1 MRMWWRLAI
10 ALLSQTLT
18 SELILHLEH
27 VVPAPRGRVFNALV
41 TPDELAKW
49 WGPKGFT
56 SPSIDLDPRVGGSYR
71 IAMQPPEG
79 EVFHLSGEFVAVDYP
94 SLLSYTFR
102 WEEPTPSDRETM
114 VTLTLEE
121 ASGSTNVILDQG
133 VFATEERLALHT
145 QGWTDSLERLYE
157 LVVSRRTV

>member
-1 MRMWWRLAI
+1 M
-10 ALLSQTLT
+10 
-18 SELILHLEH
+18 
-27 VVPAPRGRVFNALV
+27 PAPRERVFNALV

-56 SPSIDLDPRVGGSYR
+56 SPSIELDPRAGGSYR

-79 EVFHLSGEFVAVDYP
+79 DVFHLSGEFVAVDPP

-102 WEEPTPSDRETM
+102 WEEPTPDDRETV

-121 ASGSTNVILDQG
+121 AGGSTNVILDQG

-157 LVVSRRTV
+157 LVASWRTV

>member
-1 MRMWWRLAI
+1 
-10 ALLSQTLT
+10 
-18 SELILHLEH
+18 
-27 VVPAPRGRVFNALV
+27 VPAPQERVFNALV

-49 WGPKGFT
+49 WGPKGVT
-56 SPSIDLDPRVGGSYR
+56 SPSIELDPRAGGTYR

-79 EVFHLSGEFVAVDYP
+79 EVFHLSGEFVVVDPP

-102 WEEPTPSDRETM
+102 WEEPTPDDRETV

-121 ASGSTNVILDQG
+121 AGGSTNVILDQG
-133 VFATEERLALHT
+133 LFATEERLALHT

-157 LVVSRRTV
+157 LVASPRTV

>member
-1 MRMWWRLAI
+1 M
-10 ALLSQTLT
+10 
-18 SELILHLEH
+18 
-27 VVPAPRGRVFNALV
+27 PAPPERVFNALV
-41 TPDELAKW
+41 TPDELARW

-56 SPSIDLDPRVGGSYR
+56 SPSIELDPRAGGSYR

-79 EVFHLSGEFVAVDYP
+79 DLFHLSGEFVVVERP

-102 WEEPTPSDRETM
+102 WEEPTPDDRETV

-121 ASGSTNVILDQG
+121 ADGSTNVILDQG
-133 VFATEERLALHT
+133 AFATEERLALHA

-157 LVVSRRTV
+157 LVASWRTV

>member
-1 MRMWWRLAI
+1 
-10 ALLSQTLT
+10 
-18 SELILHLEH
+18 
-27 VVPAPRGRVFNALV
+27 VPAPRGRVFNALV

-79 EVFHLSGEFVAVDYP
+79 EVFHLSGEFVAVDHP

-102 WEEPTPSDRETM
+102 WEEPTPDDRETM